1 MSVKLTTLPAI
12 RLVSFNGSQSA
23 PTATALPT
31 DLRSLRV
38 EEFLQ
43 ARSLSSNSQK
53 VYRRELTR
61 FLSWTDRTF
70 GEITPRQI
78 AQFKT
83 HLREQGLAVASI
95 NRALASLKSFF
106 KWLSQAYPN
115 LVESNPTPSVSLEKL
130 PLPPPRDLSPQE
142 LGELYEALGYRGETQ
157 VRDTALL
164 SVLGHGLRASEVCRL
179 NVEDYDGVR
188 LTIRQAKDDST
199 GTVPLAQA
207 ARSDLDDYLSWRRG
221 QGEQLQP
228 HIPLFLTQGRR
239 HPGDRLGYK
248 GLYYIIKELGMIAA
262 IDQLTPHRL
271 RHTYA
276 TGLLLRGM
284 DSLHARTLTRHKSEV
299 TFQRYTKRAK
309 AAAAEQAFYAA
320 IGEQAPCQ

>member
-1 MSVKLTTLPAI
+1 MRDP
-12 RLVSFNGSQSA
+12 Q
-23 PTATALPT
+23 ALPSVRLIQLESALGGQIPT
-31 DLRSLRV
+31 SAKDLRSLRV

-43 ARSLSSNSQK
+43 ARSLSLNSQK
-53 VYRRELTR
+53 VYRRELAR
-61 FLSWTDRTF
+61 FLNWTDRPL

-78 AQFKT
+78 VQFKV
-83 HLREQGLAVASI
+83 HLREQRLAVASI
-95 NRALASLKSFF
+95 NRALAALKSFF
-106 KWLSQAYPN
+106 KWLSQAYPT
-115 LVESNPTPSVSLEKL
+115 LVERNPAPSVSLEKL

-142 LGELYEALGYRGETQ
+142 LGALYEALAYRGETQ
-157 VRDTALL
+157 VRDTAVL
-164 SVLGHGLRASEVCRL
+164 SMLGHGLRASEVCSL

-199 GTVPLAQA
+199 GTVPLAEA
-207 ARSDLDDYLSWRRG
+207 ARSDLDHYLSWRQE
-221 QGEQLQP
+221 QGELLQP
-228 HIPLFLTQGRR
+228 HLPLFVTQGHRN
-239 HPGDRLGYK
+239 PGERLGYK
-248 GLYYIIKELGMIAA
+248 GLYYIIKDLGAIAG

-299 TFQRYTKRAK
+299 TFQRYAKRAK

-320 IGEQAPCQ
+320 IGEEAPAAN